1 MKTKTFILNS
11 FLVLVSISVP
21 LLGISLVLELIPTN
35 RPSKILMIER
45 KRSREVDNP
54 EMIKSAANGFSPLYY
69 PTDTKKHFIGS
80 RYYPVGTLPNTKTYY
95 CNEGYG
101 LISYKSD
108 RFGLRNNDGDW
119 DKIRNKGA
127 TFFIGDSFTHGACVD
142 TKFVVTELFSNL
154 LNANALNLGTGGN
167 GPYEYISLLKNVVKP
182 IISSHLEKDF
192 SIILLFYD
200 NDSVGFNNTL
210 DQHLSTSQP
219 IAEVNPNGF
228 INVSDEYLSILNEII
243 TRNYPTISRDIL
255 KKIKINRFKSTLGY
269 RVLSLRRL
277 RLRIKKLRN
286 SEKSSLS
293 TNPSIKAI
301 SVLHAICN
309 SETSCKPY
317 VVYIPNSNYWRPNDA
332 SNEYKL
338 ILEEISRSFSIKFLD
353 SSSAINPNEKS
364 NYAPIGPHLSKAGYR
379 KLASFIASKVNQK

>member
-277 RLRIKKLRN
+277 RLRIKKLTN
-286 SEKSSLS
+286 SEKSTLS